1 MIFIYLTYNYTKRE
15 EYYTIIHLHMHFMH
29 LKIERLLGSITIN
42 TNVFNEEMII
52 FMGHED

>member
-15 EYYTIIHLHMHFMH
+15 EYYTIIHLHMYFMH